1 MKKKK
6 LKTLFWFGM
15 VDKRD
20 NAVKFGSFE
29 EAYTEKAAR
38 AIIKSKYPNSKIM
51 KIIECGTLK
60 NN

>member
-6 LKTLFWFGM
+6 LKTLFWFGL

-20 NAVKFGSFE
+20 DAVKFGSFE

-38 AIIKSKYPNSKIM
+38 AIIKSKYPNSRIK

-60 NN
+60 NS